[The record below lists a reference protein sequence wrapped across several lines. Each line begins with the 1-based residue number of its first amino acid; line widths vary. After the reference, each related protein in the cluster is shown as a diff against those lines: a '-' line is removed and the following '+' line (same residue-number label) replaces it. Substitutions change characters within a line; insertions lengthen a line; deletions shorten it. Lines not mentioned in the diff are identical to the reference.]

1 MTCPT
6 GKRPYPT
13 KAAARTAL
21 ASATRRNPHRQRR
34 ESRAYRCHTCNAW
47 HLTSQTA

>member
-6 GKRPYPT
+6 GKRPYPS

-21 ASATRRNPHRQRR
+21 AAARRRRSPHHRSETRH
-34 ESRAYRCHTCNAW
+34 YRCDACNNW
-47 HLTSQTA
+47 HLTSH